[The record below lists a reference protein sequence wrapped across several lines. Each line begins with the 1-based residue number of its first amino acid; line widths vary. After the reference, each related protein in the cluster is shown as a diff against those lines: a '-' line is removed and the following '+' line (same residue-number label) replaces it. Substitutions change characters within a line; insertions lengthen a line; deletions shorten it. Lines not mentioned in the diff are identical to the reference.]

1 MNVLA
6 PMFPFLLISTS
17 LPVNMHIFQ
26 WIYKVSPQTEAK
38 QRCGE
43 GAGEG
48 GRGSGHV
55 LHVPNGAEGRR
66 PQIYCIKTFSFY
78 LKCLKIGQI

>member
-1 MNVLA
+1 
-6 PMFPFLLISTS
+6 MFPFFLISTS

-26 WIYKVSPQTEAK
+26 WIYRVSPQIEAK

-43 GAGEG
+43 GV
-48 GRGSGHV
+48 GRGGGGFRACSGC
-55 LHVPNGAEGRR
+55 PQWCRRRR